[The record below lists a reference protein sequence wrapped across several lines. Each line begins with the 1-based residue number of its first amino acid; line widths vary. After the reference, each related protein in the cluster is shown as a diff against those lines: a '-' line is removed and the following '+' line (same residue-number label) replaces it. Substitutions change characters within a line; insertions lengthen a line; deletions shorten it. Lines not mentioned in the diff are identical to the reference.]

1 MFQYTGAPTMK
12 RQLPARIGLAAAVL
26 VGLHGCGVSFGPYPV
41 PAPLVEIT
49 AAATSQPS
57 ESGTSGGSSLTD
69 QQIQDLLDQ
78 LAGGQ

>member
-1 MFQYTGAPTMK
+1 MK

-49 AAATSQPS
+49 AAATTQPS
-57 ESGTSGGSSLTD
+57 GGGGGTSGGSSLTD
-69 QQIQDLLDQ
+69 QQIQDLLNQ
-78 LAGGQ
+78 LTGGR

>member
-1 MFQYTGAPTMK
+1 MK

-49 AAATSQPS
+49 ATVTTTAP
-57 ESGTSGGSSLTD
+57 SGTGSTTGGSSLTD
-69 QQIQDLLDQ
+69 QQLQDLLNQ
-78 LAGGQ
+78 LSGGQ